1 MNHRLQSAMKLTS
14 LNPLRVL
21 LLSLSLHFGAAHAE
35 KANQSTIP
43 ESLLNRPD
51 TGLVASDGFAPESE
65 GPALDRAN
73 GGTGFSLPWELG
85 GFNVRL
91 ADNYKVLTNSIP
103 GASVRTTG
111 GCVTS
116 APTAAISGLH
126 RYLEDTLLPLSGG
139 TSAWYVS
146 ILFRP
151 SEPLGKGAFNGF
163 FGLTLDDEI
172 FIGKPGGGAVNEWV
186 IEGRGGENQVPSGK
200 RLVAGRTDLLV
211 LRIDYSR
218 PRRVTLWVNPAGRTN
233 APTKPDAIYDKLPPS
248 IGRIGLYSTGAFMAD
263 ELRVGRTFAD
273 VVPAP

>member
-1 MNHRLQSAMKLTS
+1 MKLRS

-21 LLSLSLHFGAAHAE
+21 LLSLLLHSGVAHAE

-43 ESLLNRPD
+43 ESLLKRPD
-51 TGLVASDGFAPESE
+51 KGLVASDGFAPESE

-73 GGTGFSLPWELG
+73 GGVGFSLPWEIG

-91 ADNYKVLTNSIP
+91 ADNFRVLTNSIP

-116 APTAAISGLH
+116 APTTAISGLN
-126 RYLEDTLLPLSGG
+126 RYLEDSLMPLPVG
-139 TSAWYVS
+139 TSVWYVS

-163 FGLTLDDEI
+163 FGLTLNDEI
-172 FIGKPGGGAVNEWV
+172 FIGKPGNGALNEWV
-186 IEGRGGENQVPSGK
+186 IEGRGGESQVSSRK
-200 RLVAGRTDLLV
+200 RLGAGRTDLLV

-218 PRRVTLWVNPAGRTN
+218 PRRVSLWVNPADRTTEP
-233 APTKPDAIYDKLPPS
+233 AKADAVYEGLPPM
-248 IGRIGLYSTGAFMAD
+248 IDRIGFYSTGGFTAD